1 MMPNVAHEKPL
12 ASSHPAQADV
22 LAFFTRYA
30 DTLDDG
36 RVDDW
41 VDFFADDGIY
51 QVTTRENEDA
61 NYPVGIVYC
70 EGRGMLLDRVKALK
84 DANIYES
91 HVYCHINGQ
100 PTILKD
106 SGGLLTVRSNFV
118 VYRTM
123 YDGRAELFAAGKYL
137 DVLRCDNAGL
147 RFQERRAVVDS
158 RRIDTLLVF
167 PI

>member
-1 MMPNVAHEKPL
+1 MTILAQEKSTAPSQVSHSDVTELL
-12 ASSHPAQADV
+12 A
-22 LAFFTRYA
+22 RYA
-30 DTLDDG
+30 DALDDG

-41 VDFFADDGIY
+41 PDFFVEDGIY
-51 QVTTRENEDA
+51 QITTRENEEA
-61 NYPVGIVYC
+61 LYPVGIVYC

-84 DANIYES
+84 IANIYEG

-100 PTILKD
+100 PTILKET
-106 SGGLLTVRSNFV
+106 SGSVTVRSNFV

-123 YDGRAELFAAGKYL
+123 YDGRAELFATGKYL
-137 DVLRCDNAGL
+137 DVLRRDDAGL
-147 RFQERRAVVDS
+147 RFEERRAVVDS

>member
-1 MMPNVAHEKPL
+1 MTTLAQEKPT
-12 ASSHPAQADV
+12 AFAPSHTEVA
-22 LAFFTRYA
+22 AFLTRYA
-30 DTLDDG
+30 DALDDG

-41 VDFFADDGIY
+41 ADFFTDDGIY
-51 QVTTRENEDA
+51 QITTRENEEN

-84 DANIYES
+84 IANIYES

-100 PTILKD
+100 PTILKEAN
-106 SGGLLTVRSNFV
+106 GLVTVRSNFV

-123 YDGRAELFAAGKYL
+123 YDGRAELFATGKYL
-137 DVLRCDNAGL
+137 DVLRCDKAGL
-147 RFQERRAVVDS
+147 RFQERLAVVDS

>member
-1 MMPNVAHEKPL
+1 MTSL
-12 ASSHPAQADV
+12 AQQTPRIVGHPPHADLV
-22 LAFFTRYA
+22 HFLTSYA

-41 VDFFADDGIY
+41 VEFFTGDGIY

-84 DANIYES
+84 IANIYES
-91 HVYCHINGQ
+91 HVYCHLNGQ
-100 PTILKD
+100 PTILRD
-106 SGGLLTVRSNFV
+106 NGGLLTVRSNFA

-123 YDGRAELFAAGKYL
+123 YDGRSELFATGKYL
-137 DVLRCDNAGL
+137 DIVRRDGDGL

>member
-1 MMPNVAHEKPL
+1 MTAL
-12 ASSHPAQADV
+12 AQQSTAAALHPSHADV
-22 LAFFTRYA
+22 AAFLTRYA
-30 DTLDDG
+30 DALDDG

-41 VDFFADDGIY
+41 VDFFTDDGIY
-51 QVTTRENEDA
+51 QITTRENEA
-61 NYPVGIVYC
+61 SNYPVGIVYC
-70 EGRGMLLDRVKALK
+70 EGRGMLRDRVKALK
-84 DANIYES
+84 IANIYET

-100 PTILKD
+100 PTILKEA
-106 SGGLLTVRSNFV
+106 GGCLTVRCNFV

-123 YDGRAELFAAGKYL
+123 YDGRAELFATGKYL
-137 DVLRCDNAGL
+137 DVIRRDGAGL

>member
-1 MMPNVAHEKPL
+1 MTALAQESTAASRHAAH
-12 ASSHPAQADV
+12 ADV
-22 LAFFTRYA
+22 AALLTRYA
-30 DTLDDG
+30 DALDDG

-41 VDFFADDGIY
+41 VDFFVDDGIY
-51 QVTTRENEDA
+51 QVTTRENEA
-61 NYPVGIVYC
+61 NNYPVGIVYC

-84 DANIYES
+84 IANIFES
-91 HVYCHINGQ
+91 HVYCHVNGQ
-100 PTILKD
+100 PTILQED
-106 SGGLLTVRSNFV
+106 DGLLTVRSNFV

-123 YDGRAELFAAGKYL
+123 YDGRAELFATGKYL
-137 DVLRCDNAGL
+137 DVIRRDDAGL